1 MTFLEV
7 VSIGRFLFFI
17 FRICGC
23 RLLTLLAVI
32 IDDSINNI
40 IQMVAYKIFYQD
52 MRDLSSFTNIVF
64 EEGKTYE
71 SDKYGYE
78 CWENALDCLLSTN
91 TPTEYLY
98 HEVYVEEININKKS
112 KIGKIYAC
120 KIKIGRE
127 IGIDQ
132 ILCIAN
138 SSNKVCV
145 KFQDQSI
152 SFRNFK
158 ESVSYIEGIMSIAAV
173 AGKNSI
179 AISDGYDG
187 NAVAL
192 SGDSCAVTLD
202 RKSVAVAH
210 HDFSMALCKK
220 SLSIALTCAPYCWAR
235 TCESNGIAI
244 SSGEYSLS
252 TASGDI
258 SIAIATGTGSFAE
271 VETEGSMAV
280 CLGIGGV
287 AKGVVGSW
295 IILSEFDDEC
305 NFKKIESFKVD
316 GDKIKADRWYGL
328 DRGRLVLM
336 DKSYGPV
343 VCMNKIESPDWIP
356 EKV

>member
-1 MTFLEV
+1 
-7 VSIGRFLFFI
+7 
-17 FRICGC
+17 
-23 RLLTLLAVI
+23 
-32 IDDSINNI
+32 
-40 IQMVAYKIFYQD
+40 MVAYKIFYPD

-64 EEGKTYE
+64 EEGKIYE
-71 SDKYGYE
+71 SDRYVYE
-78 CWENALDCLLSTN
+78 CWINALDCLLSTN

-98 HEVYVEEININKKS
+98 HEVYVEETNVNKKS

-120 KIKIGRE
+120 KIKIGRK

-158 ESVSYIEGIMSIAAV
+158 ESVSYIEGIMSVAAV

-179 AISDGYDG
+179 AISDGYGG

-192 SGDSCAVTLD
+192 NGDSCAVTLNTN
-202 RKSVAVAH
+202 SIAVAH
-210 HDFSMALCKK
+210 QDFSMALCKK
-220 SLSIALTCAPYCWAR
+220 SLSIALTSAPYCWAH
-235 TCESNGIAI
+235 TCEKNGIAI

-258 SIAIATGTGSFAE
+258 SIAIATGIWSFAE
-271 VETEGSMAV
+271 VETAESMAI
-280 CLGIGGV
+280 CLGEGGV

-295 IILSEFDDEC
+295 IILSEFDVEC
-305 NFKKIESFKVD
+305 NFKKIKSFKVD
-316 GDKIKADRWYGL
+316 GNKIKADRWYGL
-328 DRGRLVLM
+328 YSGRLVLM
-336 DKSYGPV
+336 DKSYDPV
-343 VCMNKIESPDWIP
+343 VGMNKIESPDWTP
-356 EKV
+356 EEV